1 LLLYEMRYGAGKIDV
16 LVSNRSLLI
25 FRYDFRTRWERGC
38 RNLYL
43 VYLPAALTRANQS
56 KLLCRFSIG
65 DRAQSPYLSI
75 KALGGIRD
83 YLNGH

>member
-25 FRYDFRTRWERGC
+25 FRYDFRTGWERGC

-56 KLLCRFSIG
+56 KLL
-65 DRAQSPYLSI
+65 SPYLSI
-75 KALGGIRD
+75 KALGGISH
-83 YLNGH
+83 YLNGHVL